1 MAEIKTSISLKGARL
16 SGKRMPSIH
25 GWHVPNSPC
34 ITLHTMALSTDF
46 TPLSLAVLPRRKRNW
61 LMRLLRVVWI
71 ALALLALAGAAAWW
85 QLTYPGVTASALP
98 AAAQPLRG
106 AGGASVERLQ
116 AHVRALSENFPG
128 RSFDQPAQLDL
139 AANYIHAQLQ
149 ALGAA
154 PTRQPVRADGQ
165 TPYHNIVVRL
175 GPKKSEAGGDAP
187 LLVIGAH
194 YDTARTN
201 GVAAGST
208 PDARSHTPGADDNAS
223 GVAGL
228 LELARLLVAHPPRQP
243 VELVAYTLE
252 EPPQFRTP
260 QMGSYQHA
268 ATLAEARQPLRI
280 MLSLEMIGYFD
291 DKPASQHY
299 PVPGMAAIY
308 PSAGNFL
315 ALIGQLSHFAATR
328 ETYAQMLGG
337 AQIDAAGTAPLSVRA
352 LSAPASL
359 RGIDYSDHQNYW
371 RFGYPALMVTDTS
384 FMRNPHYHRS
394 SDTWDKL
401 DYRRMAQSVNAVLA
415 VALAEPLDP
424 GHGVVPLASQPSR

>member
-1 MAEIKTSISLKGARL
+1 M
-16 SGKRMPSIH
+16 
-25 GWHVPNSPC
+25 
-34 ITLHTMALSTDF
+34 
-46 TPLSLAVLPRRKRNW
+46 LPRRKRS
-61 LMRLLRVVWI
+61 LLKRLLRLFVIILV
-71 ALALLALAGAAAWW
+71 LLTLAGAVAWW
-85 QLTYPGVTASALP
+85 QLTYPGVTANALP

-106 AGGASVERLQ
+106 TGGASAERLQ

-149 ALGAA
+149 ALGTT
-154 PTRQPVRADGQ
+154 PSRQPVLVDGQ
-165 TPYHNIVVRL
+165 AHYHNIVLRL
-175 GPKKSEAGGDAP
+175 GPQKGQPGGNAP

-194 YDTARTN
+194 YDAVRTN
-201 GVAAGST
+201 GAAAGSA
-208 PDARSHTPGADDNAS
+208 PDAHSHTPGADDNAS

-228 LELARLLVAHPPRQP
+228 LELARMMVAHPPRQP

-252 EPPQFRTP
+252 EPPQFRTQ

-268 ATLAEARQPLRI
+268 AALAYAGQPLRM

-291 DKPASQHY
+291 DRPASQHY
-299 PVPGMAAIY
+299 PVPGMTAIY

-315 ALIGQLSHFAATR
+315 ALIGQLGHFAATR

-337 AQIDAAGTAPLSVRA
+337 AQIDTAGTAPLPVRT

-394 SDTWDKL
+394 TDTWDKL
-401 DYRRMAQSVNAVLA
+401 DYRRMAQAVNAVLA
-415 VALAEPLDP
+415 VALADP
-424 GHGVVPLASQPSR
+424 ADSGQGVVPRAGDFLR

>member
-1 MAEIKTSISLKGARL
+1 
-16 SGKRMPSIH
+16 
-25 GWHVPNSPC
+25 
-34 ITLHTMALSTDF
+34 MALSTDF
-46 TPLSLAVLPRRKRNW
+46 TPLSLAVLPRRKRS
-61 LMRLLRVVWI
+61 LLKRLLRLFVI
-71 ALALLALAGAAAWW
+71 ALVLLVIAGAVAWW
-85 QLTYPGVTASALP
+85 QLTYPGVKAHTLP
-98 AAAQPLRG
+98 ATAQSLRG
-106 AGGASVERLQ
+106 SGGASAERLQ

-139 AANYIHAQLQ
+139 ASNYIHAQLQ

-154 PTRQPVRADGQ
+154 PSRQPVRVDGQ
-165 TPYHNIVVRL
+165 AHYHNIVVRL
-175 GPKKSEAGGDAP
+175 GPKKGEAGGDAP

-194 YDTARTN
+194 YDAVRTN
-201 GVAAGST
+201 GVAADSA
-208 PDARSHTPGADDNAS
+208 PDAHSHTPGADDNAS

-228 LELARLLVAHPPRQP
+228 LELARMLVAHPPRQP

-268 ATLAEARQPLRI
+268 AALANARQPLRM

-291 DKPASQHY
+291 DRPASQHY
-299 PVPGMAAIY
+299 PVPGMTAIY

-337 AQIDAAGTAPLSVRA
+337 AQIDAAGTAPLPVRA

-394 SDTWDKL
+394 TDTWDKL
-401 DYRRMAQSVNAVLA
+401 DYRRMAQAVNAVLA
-415 VALAEPLDP
+415 VALADPADP
-424 GHGVVPLASQPSR
+424 GQGVVPRAGDFLR

>member
-1 MAEIKTSISLKGARL
+1 
-16 SGKRMPSIH
+16 
-25 GWHVPNSPC
+25 
-34 ITLHTMALSTDF
+34 MALSTDF
-46 TPLSLAVLPRRKRNW
+46 TPLSLAVLPRRKRS
-61 LMRLLRVVWI
+61 LLKRLLRLFVI
-71 ALALLALAGAAAWW
+71 ALVLLAIAGAAAWW
-85 QLTYPGVTASALP
+85 QLTYPGVKAHTLP
-98 AAAQPLRG
+98 ATAQSLRG
-106 AGGASVERLQ
+106 SGGASAERLQ

-139 AANYIHAQLQ
+139 ASNYIHAQLQ

-154 PTRQPVRADGQ
+154 PSRQPVRVDGQ
-165 TPYHNIVVRL
+165 AHYNNIVVRL
-175 GPKKSEAGGDAP
+175 GPKKGEAGGDAP

-194 YDTARTN
+194 YDTVRTN
-201 GVAAGST
+201 GVAADSA
-208 PDARSHTPGADDNAS
+208 PDAHSHTPGADDNAS

-268 ATLAEARQPLRI
+268 AALANARQPLRM

-291 DKPASQHY
+291 DRPASQHY
-299 PVPGMAAIY
+299 PVPGMTAIY

-315 ALIGQLSHFAATR
+315 ALIGQLGHFAATR

-337 AQIDAAGTAPLSVRA
+337 AQIDAAGTAPLPVRA

-371 RFGYPALMVTDTS
+371 RLGYPALMVTDTS

-394 SDTWDKL
+394 TDTWDKL
-401 DYRRMAQSVNAVLA
+401 DYRRIAQAVNAVLA
-415 VALAEPLDP
+415 VALAEPADP
-424 GHGVVPLASQPSR
+424 GQGVVPRAGDFLR